1 MLQKIVQHRGLK
13 LQFVPYL
20 SRRTPGQIRSDL
32 DNSDVIV
39 VWQGAGVPQA
49 EQYVGG
55 PSRVIQVQQRS
66 IARFLGE
73 AAEQLR

>member
-1 MLQKIVQHRGLK
+1 MLRQIVQHRSLK
-13 LQFVPYL
+13 LQLVPHL

-32 DNSDVIV
+32 DNSDVV
-39 VWQGAGVPQA
+39 FVWLGAGVAQA

-55 PSRVIQVQQRS
+55 PARVIQVQQRS